1 MADDLTAD
9 HIVISS
15 GRSLSTEEVATRT
28 FSSSFR
34 GYDQSEV
41 RLFLKRVSSELAAL
55 ADNER
60 QLRQSLD
67 EARDRAAHPELD
79 EGALTSALG
88 EQTTRILQSAREAAA
103 DIRNKAEENA
113 SRTLREAEE
122 EAARLRTD
130 AETVLNERIDEANRV
145 AAGIREATMEECAAL
160 RERAASDSASE
171 VETARSLGK
180 EMVGEA
186 QAVRERLLGDLA
198 RRRRLAHVQIEQLRA
213 GRERLLEAYR
223 VVRRTLDEAT
233 EELTVA
239 EAEARLAAEAAARR
253 SAAEEPE
260 LSAEDMEV
268 ELAGADEQS
277 PAVAEPASSATAEAV
292 ADATATPEP
301 AMDLSRGERR
311 SSGLRILGQRRRHS
325 AADDGAVLVEVE
337 RPSDVEGVRV
347 LTGEPDRT
355 ADSPSVDEIFSRIRA
370 DREAAVNR
378 IQEAP
383 PVAATGDASSGV
395 GEESTETARPDRPE
409 RDAGAEGEPAASD
422 ADETVLQRRDEVLE
436 PLGAQ
441 LVRQLKRALQDEQN
455 EVLDRLRTA
464 RGAPQPDAVLLTVS
478 DQARRYRDVAEPLL
492 AQAAEAGA
500 KSATG
505 GNGQSELPVA
515 NLANELA
522 TELVGPLR
530 DRLVR
535 AFDAATGNDE
545 AIVESLGAGY
555 RQWKAERIEPVTR
568 HHLAAAFSVGSY
580 TATPAD
586 TSLRWLVDDDE
597 GACPDCDDNAL
608 AGPTTKGTVFPTG
621 QAHPPAHA
629 GCRCLLVPITAD
641 AATIT

>member
-1 MADDLTAD
+1 MADD

-15 GRSLSTEEVATRT
+15 GRSLSPEEVATRT
-28 FSSSFR
+28 FASSFR

-41 RLFLKRVSSELAAL
+41 RLYLKRISDELVAL

-60 QLRQSLD
+60 QLRQSLE

-79 EGALTSALG
+79 ESALTSALG

-113 SRTLREAEE
+113 ARALREADE
-122 EAARLRTD
+122 EAVRFRTE

-145 AAGIREATMEECAAL
+145 AAGIREAAMEESTAL
-160 RERAASDSASE
+160 RERATSESAAE
-171 VETARSLGK
+171 VEAARVLGK

-260 LSAEDMEV
+260 PSLEDMED
-268 ELAGADEQS
+268 ELARADE
-277 PAVAEPASSATAEAV
+277 PAPAADVPASAAIAGAAV
-292 ADATATPEP
+292 VEEGASDGSE
-301 AMDLSRGERR
+301 MDSGRGERR
-311 SSGLRILGQRRRHS
+311 SSGLRILGQRRRQ
-325 AADDGAVLVEVE
+325 AAATDDGAVLVEVE
-337 RPSDVEGVRV
+337 RPSEIEGVRV
-347 LTGEPDRT
+347 LIDEP
-355 ADSPSVDEIFSRIRA
+355 AAEEAPSVDQIFSRIRA

-383 PVAATGDASSGV
+383 PAAGTGDA
-395 GEESTETARPDRPE
+395 ESAEDVPRERSDGETA
-409 RDAGAEGEPAASD
+409 AEPAASD

-441 LVRQLKRALQDEQN
+441 LVRKLKRALQDEQN

-464 RGAPQPDAVLLTVS
+464 RGAPQPDVVLLSVV

-492 AQAAEAGA
+492 ARAAEAGA
-500 KSATG
+500 RAATG
-505 GNGQSELPVA
+505 GNGRGDLSVSD
-515 NLANELA
+515 LAVDLA
-522 TELVGPLR
+522 SDLVGPLR
-530 DRLVR
+530 DRLER
-535 AFDAATGNDE
+535 AFNSAADSDD
-545 AIVESLGAGY
+545 AIVQGLGAGY

-568 HHLAAAFSVGSY
+568 HHLAAAFSLGSY
-580 TATPAD
+580 TATPD
-586 TSLRWLVDDDE
+586 DIKLRWLVDDDE

-608 AGPTTKGTVFPTG
+608 AGPATKGTVFPTG
-621 QAHPPAHA
+621 QAYPPAHA
-629 GCRCLLVPITAD
+629 GCRCLLIPSTAD
-641 AATIT
+641 PSTVT